1 MYPPKNQK
9 RIGLPLEPKIF
20 GSFPHVPIKK
30 KQEKVKIQKKKQ
42 KTNKNVLT
50 VSFEYCEM
58 NTLMY
63 QLSDNLAF
71 GGGGGGTSEFF

>member
-20 GSFPHVPIKK
+20 GSFPHVPIEK

-42 KTNKNVLT
+42 KKQIKNVLT
-50 VSFEYCEM
+50 VVL
-58 NTLMY
+58 NTVK
-63 QLSDNLAF
+63 
-71 GGGGGGTSEFF
+71 